1 MGEKSYILSDEV
13 EDRSGNQPEVHHR
26 PMDNKNRT
34 VPNGDNNLGLRVVKG
49 GMWVFSLRI
58 IDQILYIIR
67 LTILARLLAEYD
79 FGLMGI
85 AMLTM
90 ATLETFTRTGFR
102 EALIQKK
109 EHAEDYLDS
118 AWTILLVRG
127 ILLFACVYFLAPAAA
142 VFFKAPE
149 ALLII
154 RVFGLSLL
162 FRSLTNVGVVFFQK
176 ELEFNK
182 QFLYEITGILTNFV
196 VMVLLAIWLRNAWAL
211 VLGFLARQFVQMVV
225 SYIIHPYR
233 PRLRFE
239 PGQIKELFG
248 FGKWIFGSSV
258 LVFLVTQG
266 DDILVGRILGA
277 AMLGFYQLAF
287 KISNTP
293 TTEISYNIAVIT
305 FPAYAKL
312 QDNVAKLRQAY
323 LRFLQV
329 VSVLSFPLAALIV
342 ALAPEFVLLFLGAK
356 WMPMVPAMQILA
368 LTGLVRALIN
378 TTDPLFHGV
387 GKPGIET
394 RWQLVR
400 LMILAALIYPLTSRW
415 GIEGASAA
423 VLLSLFLS
431 NFGFARDAIRV
442 SGCGLGGYMKMV
454 SVPLVGGAAAAA
466 AIFGLKGILSVGLF
480 EFVLLGAAGCAV
492 YLVVLF
498 AAERLFGY
506 RIFGLIREQW
516 FALRRA

>member
-1 MGEKSYILSDEV
+1 ME
-13 EDRSGNQPEVHHR
+13 
-26 PMDNKNRT
+26 NRDDGAANESLT
-34 VPNGDNNLGLRVVKG
+34 TRVVKG
-49 GMWVFSLRI
+49 GMWVFSLRL
-58 IDQILYIIR
+58 IDQALYLIR
-67 LTILARLLAEYD
+67 ITILARLLAEYD

-90 ATLETFTRTGFR
+90 AALETFTRTGFR

-109 EHAEDYLDS
+109 DCVEDYLDS
-118 AWTILLVRG
+118 AWTILVVRG
-127 ILLFACVYFLAPAAA
+127 FLLFGCVYFLAPYAA

-149 ALLII
+149 ARLII
-154 RVFGLSLL
+154 QVFGLSIL

-182 QFLYEITGILTNFV
+182 QFHYEITGILTNFV
-196 VMVLLAIWLRNAWAL
+196 VMVVLAVLLRSAWAL
-211 VLGFLARQFVQMVV
+211 VLGFLARHFVQMIM
-225 SYIIHPYR
+225 SYFIHPYK
-233 PRLRFE
+233 PRFRFNRV
-239 PGQIKELFG
+239 QIGELFG

-266 DDILVGRILGA
+266 DDILVGKMLGA

-293 TTEISYNIAVIT
+293 TTEISYNLSLIT

-312 QDNVAKLRQAY
+312 QDNIAKLREAY

-329 VSVLSFPLAALIV
+329 TSVLSFPLTALII
-342 ALAPEFVLLFLGAK
+342 ALAPEFVAIFLGAK

-368 LTGLVRALIN
+368 MTGLVRSLIN

-387 GKPGIET
+387 GRPKIEV

-400 LMILAALIYPLTSRW
+400 LLILAVLIYPLTKKW

-423 VLLSLFLS
+423 VLVSLFLS
-431 NFGFARDAIRV
+431 NFGFARDAIRI
-442 SGCGLGGYMKMV
+442 SSCGLAGYMRMV
-454 SVPLVGGAAAAA
+454 SVPLAGAAVLAAV
-466 AIFGLKGILSVGLF
+466 IFGLKQIWSVGLP
-480 EFVLLGAAGCAV
+480 EFVVLGAAGCAA
-492 YLVVLF
+492 YLLLLM
-498 AAERLFGY
+498 AAERFLNY
-506 RIFGLIREQW
+506 RIFRLIREQW
-516 FALRRA
+516 IALRRK

>member
-1 MGEKSYILSDEV
+1 MGTRDKRTAGESLS
-13 EDRSGNQPEVHHR
+13 
-26 PMDNKNRT
+26 T
-34 VPNGDNNLGLRVVKG
+34 RVVKG
-49 GMWVFSLRI
+49 GIWVFSLRL
-58 IDQILYIIR
+58 IDQALFLIR
-67 LTILARLLAEYD
+67 ITILARLLAEYD

-118 AWTILLVRG
+118 AWTILMVRG
-127 ILLFACVYFLAPAAA
+127 ILLYICVYALAPQAA

-149 ALLII
+149 ARLII
-154 RVFGLSLL
+154 QVFGLSIL

-196 VMVLLAIWLRNAWAL
+196 VMVVLAILLRSAWAL
-211 VLGFLARQFVQMVV
+211 VLGFLARHFVQMIM
-225 SYIIHPYR
+225 SYLIHPYR
-233 PRLRFE
+233 PRLRFNRE
-239 PGQIKELFG
+239 QLAELFG

-266 DDILVGRILGA
+266 DDILVGKMLGA
-277 AMLGFYQLAF
+277 AMLGFYQLAY

-293 TTEISYNIAVIT
+293 TTEISYNIALIT

-312 QDNVAKLRQAY
+312 QDNTAKLREAY

-329 VSVLSFPLAALIV
+329 TSVLSFPLTALII
-342 ALAPEFVLLFLGAK
+342 ALAPEFVTVFLGVK

-368 LTGLVRALIN
+368 MTGLVRALIN
-378 TTDPLFHGV
+378 TTDPLFHGL
-387 GKPGIET
+387 GKPKIEA
-394 RWQLVR
+394 RWQLIR
-400 LMILAALIYPLTSRW
+400 LLILAALSYPLTNKW

-431 NFGFARDAIRV
+431 NFGFARNAIRI
-442 SGCGLGGYMKMV
+442 SRCGLAGYMKMI
-454 SVPLVGGAAAAA
+454 SVPLTGAIASGAV
-466 AIFGLKGILSVGLF
+466 IFGLKRFLSVGWL
-480 EFVLLGAAGCAV
+480 EFVLLGAAGCAA
-492 YLVVLF
+492 YLLLLM
-498 AAERLFGY
+498 AAERFLDY
-506 RIFGLIREQW
+506 RIFRLIKEQW
-516 FALRRA
+516 IEIRRK